1 MLLTPVYTT
10 DLADHSSSLT
20 AVHLSQR
27 SLSNLH
33 AASGVPLNTPCMRI
47 IIWDGALRGHCSFVE
62 FPVLVN
68 VICRVLACVLKT
80 CLHFKNN
87 FLKNNPPFTF
97 SPKPDNSL
105 MSWVIYRFSS
115 CFPNNG
121 SGIFLR
127 KAPCIL
133 TIPLLLQLI
142 SSLGS

>member
-33 AASGVPLNTPCMRI
+33 AAPGVPLNTPCMRI
-47 IIWDGALRGHCSFVE
+47 IIWDGVLRGHCSFVE

-87 FLKNNPPFTF
+87 FLKNNPPLR
-97 SPKPDNSL
+97 SPLSQT
-105 MSWVIYRFSS
+105 IHS
-115 CFPNNG
+115 CPELYIAFPHA
-121 SGIFLR
+121 FLIM
-127 KAPCIL
+127 AVVFF
-133 TIPLLLQLI
+133 
-142 SSLGS
+142 